1 MERIEHAFA
10 RAFSGDAGR
19 VVLGH
24 LRKITIERT
33 LGPNASDSELRWV
46 AAQSALVHQIE
57 TLVLRGRENAKT

>member
-1 MERIEHAFA
+1 MERTEHAFA

-24 LRKITIERT
+24 LRKMTIDRT
-33 LGPNASDSELRWV
+33 LGPNASDSELRW
-46 AAQSALVHQIE
+46 AEAQRALVHQIE